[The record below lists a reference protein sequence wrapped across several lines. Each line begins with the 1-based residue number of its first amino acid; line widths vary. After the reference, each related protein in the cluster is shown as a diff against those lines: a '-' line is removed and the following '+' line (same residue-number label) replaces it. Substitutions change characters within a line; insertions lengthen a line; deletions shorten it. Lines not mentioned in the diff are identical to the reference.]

1 MIFIGNGRLSASPLL
16 KMRPHL
22 QSAVVDSDGLSR
34 FVRPDDF
41 YRERPAP
48 LAVRRIFLWSAAAC
62 LTVVRLDA
70 ALPLLK
76 MRPHLQSAVVD
87 SGGLSRFVRPDNFYR
102 ERPALG
108 LAVAEDATASSV
120 RRGG

>member
-41 YRERPAP
+41 YWERSAPLRFAVFFFGVRRPA
-48 LAVRRIFLWSAAAC
+48 
-62 LTVVRLDA
+62 
-70 ALPLLK
+70 
-76 MRPHLQSAVVD
+76 
-87 SGGLSRFVRPDNFYR
+87 
-102 ERPALG
+102 
-108 LAVAEDATASSV
+108 
-120 RRGG
+120 